1 MLNNQTQMYLKTDSK
16 RVIHKTAEVTDN
28 LIDNKISNY
37 HKILQKRLTVK
48 QKYQKKNIYR
58 SRRWQKIVEELKLML

>member
-58 SRRWQKIVEELKLML
+58 SRRWQKIVEEIKLM

>member
-1 MLNNQTQMYLKTDSK
+1 MLTNQTQMYLTTDSK
-16 RVIHKTAEVTDN
+16 RVIHKTAEATDN

-37 HKILQKRLTVK
+37 HKILQKRLIVK

-58 SRRWQKIVEELKLML
+58 SRRKAENY

>member
-58 SRRWQKIVEELKLML
+58 SRRWQKIVEELKLM

>member
-16 RVIHKTAEVTDN
+16 RVIHKTAEATDN

-48 QKYQKKNIYR
+48 QKYQKKSIYR
-58 SRRWQKIVEELKLML
+58 SRRKAENY